1 MAGRPLV
8 VIKTLPHD
16 NMAIE
21 VKFEGETAPGP
32 VMVPRCDLL
41 YAMLCDEGVSISIP
55 GKLISGG
62 EGDV

>member
-1 MAGRPLV
+1 MADRPLV
-8 VIKTLPHD
+8 LIKTLPHD

-21 VKFEGETAPGP
+21 VKLGGDTAPGP

-41 YAMLCDEGVSISIP
+41 YAMLCDEGVSIAIP

>member
-1 MAGRPLV
+1 MAAQSVLIIAV
-8 VIKTLPHD
+8 LPHD
-16 NMAIE
+16 EIALE
-21 VKFEGETAPGP
+21 VRYASENDSGP
-32 VMVPRCDLL
+32 VRLARCDLL

>member
-1 MAGRPLV
+1 MAERPLM

-16 NMAIE
+16 KLVIE

-55 GKLISGG
+55 GKLGG